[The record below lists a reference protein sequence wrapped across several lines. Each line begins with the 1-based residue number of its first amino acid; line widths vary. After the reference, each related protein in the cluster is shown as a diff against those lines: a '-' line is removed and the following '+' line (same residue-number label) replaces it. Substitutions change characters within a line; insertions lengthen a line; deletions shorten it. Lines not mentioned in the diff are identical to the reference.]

1 MKTMEY
7 NKTNY
12 EPKDYTASTV
22 TNATHNTQNDF
33 NSLVEKYMLLDKKT
47 LAELLALK
55 EFQEQPQYPTY
66 PTYPYVPSQGPW
78 VTYCAH
84 CTDPFHDCVN
94 CPHHTT
100 GWSTVNTT
108 NIKYATNTTA
118 DVR

>member
-22 TNATHNTQNDF
+22 TNVTHNTQNDF

-55 EFQEQPQYPTY
+55 EFQEQSQYPTC
-66 PTYPYVPSQGPW
+66 SQYPW
-78 VTYCAH
+78 VTYCTH
-84 CTDPFHDCVN
+84 CTNPFHDCIN
-94 CPHHTT
+94 CPQIKFTT
-100 GWSTVNTT
+100 TS
-108 NIKYATNTTA
+108 TTA
-118 DVR
+118 NEQ

>member
-1 MKTMEY
+1 MLEQTS
-7 NKTNY
+7 TSTSAT
-12 EPKDYTASTV
+12 YTAPSE
-22 TNATHNTQNDF
+22 QRDF

-55 EFQEQPQYPTY
+55 EFQKDNTYPAYPSY

-84 CTDPFHDCVN
+84 CTNPFHDCVN
-94 CPHHTT
+94 CPYHTT
-100 GWSTVNTT
+100 GLPTVDTT